1 MRVSNRRIGL
11 VVALVAGLL
20 AVLVACGGGG
30 GSVGTNGTGSPVLVG
45 LNVGT
50 VSGLGSVIV
59 DGARYDDSAAKTEVS
74 RNGTDVE
81 VGDVRLGHR
90 VSLEFGADANGAKVL
105 QRIELVP
112 SVSGRISERTGDTV
126 GVLGQTVAV
135 NTDPARGPV
144 TAFEAPLNSLADLQ
158 LGDAVDVHA
167 LMQRTGAAPTDVR
180 LVATRITRRSALA
193 GVRVSG
199 TVAALSAAGSGGAR
213 SFRLGALT
221 VQLPSSSALQP
232 QGIELLDGRAVTV
245 FAAESAFDP
254 ATLHLDASKVQVMSI
269 GTAGSG
275 STGAASTLSRAGLVG
290 VWTGTSFELDG
301 VGLLVNADTQ
311 IVSAGQPLGDGAY
324 VQATAVL
331 NSNGRW
337 LATRI
342 ERLGSATAGAELRGT
357 LDDWS
362 ATARTFSLR
371 DTLVT
376 LAPTAQIDLAACRA
390 PSLADDLYVV
400 VKGVATAQG
409 LTASTVVCSPEPAG
423 TKSRLERR
431 GLVLT
436 VDPTA
441 RRLTMRRRPGDP
453 VLTVTWAESVYLGEP
468 LTVAA
473 LVALAGTSSEIEV
486 EGTLSADWLQMAAR
500 KIKLHSA
507 DR

>member
-1 MRVSNRRIGL
+1 MHVSNRRVGL
-11 VVALVAGLL
+11 AVAVVAGLL
-20 AVLVACGGGG
+20 AVLVACGG

-59 DGARYDDSAAKTEVS
+59 DGTRHDDSAAKTEIS

-90 VSLEFGADANGAKVL
+90 VSLEFGTDAAGAQVL
-105 QRIELVP
+105 QRIELLP
-112 SVSGRISERTGDTV
+112 SVSGRVSERTADTI
-126 GVLGQTVAV
+126 GVLGQTVTV
-135 NTDPARGPV
+135 NSDPGHGPV
-144 TAFEAPLNSLADLQ
+144 TAFDSPLNSLADLQ

-167 LMQRTGAAPTDVR
+167 LTQRTGAGPTDVR
-180 LVATRITRRSALA
+180 LVATRITRRSALSG

-213 SFRLGALT
+213 SFRLGALA
-221 VQLPSSSALQP
+221 VQLPSAAALLP

-245 FAAESAFDP
+245 FAAESAFDA
-254 ATLHLDASKVQVMSI
+254 ATLSLGAGKVQVMSV

-275 STGAASTLSRAGLVG
+275 GAASMLTRAGLVG
-290 VWTGTSFELDG
+290 AWTGTTFELDG

-331 NSNGRW
+331 NGSGRW

-342 ERLGSATAGAELRGT
+342 ARLTASTASAELRGT

-362 ATARTFSLR
+362 AAARTFRLR
-371 DTLVT
+371 DTVVT
-376 LAPTAQIDLAACRA
+376 LASTAQIDLAACRA
-390 PSLADDLYVV
+390 SSLANGLYVEV
-400 VKGVATAQG
+400 QGLSTAQG
-409 LTASTVVCSPEPAG
+409 LAASTVVCAPEPTG
-423 TKSRLERR
+423 TKSRLERH

-436 VDPTA
+436 ADATA
-441 RRLTMRRRPGDP
+441 RKLTMRSQPGDP
-453 VLTVTWAESVYLGEP
+453 VLTVTWSDPLYLSEP
-468 LTVAA
+468 LTVASLA
-473 LVALAGTSSEIEV
+473 ALAGTSSEIEV
-486 EGTLSADWLQMAAR
+486 EGTLSADGLQMAAR
-500 KIKLHSA
+500 KIKL
-507 DR
+507 RMPGP